1 MTSDELRD
9 AGCGENNM
17 DFTPSELMA
26 VCGARELK
34 DRQVVA
40 VGIGLPMVASFLAKK
55 SHAPNITLLFE
66 LGVID
71 PEPVHTGVGLAD
83 PRVWY
88 RAKVLS
94 SFVDI
99 LGSVLHRG
107 RVDVGFL
114 GGLEV
119 DQFGNLNTTLVGD
132 PKGKFRHMVGS
143 GGANDIAS
151 CAKTTILIMRQE
163 ERKFRETI
171 SFITSP
177 GFVNGGDSRKKA
189 GLRGGPSRVITDKAV
204 YGFHPE
210 TKKMMLISIHPGN
223 TLEDVTSTLGFQP
236 VIPSQVPFTE
246 PPTSEQLR
254 LIREEIDPDR
264 IYLG

>member
-1 MTSDELRD
+1 ME
-9 AGCGENNM
+9 
-17 DFTPSELMA
+17 FTPSELMA
-26 VCGARELK
+26 VAGARELK

-40 VGIGLPMVASFLAKK
+40 VGIGLPIVASFLAKK
-55 SHAPNITLLFE
+55 THAPGMTILFE

-83 PRVWY
+83 PRIWH
-88 RAKVLS
+88 RAKALS

-99 LGSVLHRG
+99 LGTVLHRG

-114 GGLEV
+114 GGLEA

-177 GFVNGGDSRKKA
+177 GFVNGGDSRERA
-189 GLRGGPSRVITDKAV
+189 GLRGGPSRVITDKAI

-210 TKKMMLISIHPGN
+210 TRKMMLISIHPGN
-223 TLEDVTSTLGFQP
+223 TQEDVTSTLGFRP
-236 VIPSQVPFTE
+236 VIPSHVPFTE
-246 PPTSEQLR
+246 PPTAEQLR
-254 LIREEIDPDR
+254 LIREVIDPER
-264 IYLG
+264 MYMG

>member
-1 MTSDELRD
+1 
-9 AGCGENNM
+9 M

-26 VCGARELK
+26 VSGARELE

-40 VGIGLPMVASFLAKK
+40 VGLGLPEVATFLAKRT
-55 SHAPNITLLFE
+55 HAPNMTIVYE
-66 LGVID
+66 IGVID
-71 PEPVHTGVGLAD
+71 PDKVDSGVGLAD

-94 SFVDI
+94 SFADI

-119 DQFGNLNTTLVGD
+119 DQYGNLNATLVGD
-132 PKGKFRHMVGS
+132 PKGKFRHINGG

-151 CAKTTILIMRQE
+151 SAQKTIYIMRQE
-163 ERKFRETI
+163 ERKFGETI

-177 GFVNGGDSRKKA
+177 GYFKGGDSRKKA
-189 GLRGGPSRVITDKAV
+189 GLPGGPSRVITDKAV
-204 YGFHPE
+204 FGFDPE
-210 TKKMMLISIHPGN
+210 TKKMALISIHPGN
-223 TLEDVTSTLGFQP
+223 TLEDVLATMGFRP
-236 VIPSQVPFTE
+236 LTPKQVPFTE
-246 PPTSEQLR
+246 PPTAKQLR
-254 LIREEIDPDR
+254 LLREEIDPEHR
-264 IYLG
+264 YVGAKRSSQR

>member
-1 MTSDELRD
+1 
-9 AGCGENNM
+9 M

-26 VCGARELK
+26 VSGARELE
-34 DRQVVA
+34 DGQVVA

-55 SHAPNITLLFE
+55 SHAPNMTILFE

-71 PEPVHTGVGLAD
+71 PEPVQTGVGLAD
-83 PRVWY
+83 PRVWH
-88 RAKVLS
+88 RAKTLS

-99 LGSVLHRG
+99 LGTVLHRG

-114 GGLEV
+114 GGLEA
-119 DQFGNLNTTLVGD
+119 DQYGNLNTTLVGD

-151 CAKTTILIMRQE
+151 CAKKTILIMRQE
-163 ERKFRETI
+163 ERKFRESI
-171 SFITSP
+171 AFVTSP
-177 GFVNGGDSRKKA
+177 GYVNGGDSRKMA
-189 GLRGGPSRVITDKAV
+189 GLDGGPSRVITDRAI

-223 TLEDVTSTLGFQP
+223 TLQDVTSTLGFEP
-236 VIPSQVPFTE
+236 VIPSRIPFTA
-246 PPTSEQLR
+246 PPTPEQLR
-254 LIREEIDPDR
+254 LIREVIDPDKM
-264 IYLG
+264 YMG